1 MFKKSAFAL
10 IALLTFVTNA
20 NASLMLGNDAIDRS
34 NADSWS
40 NFVLGMTTEVFSMS
54 ATVTD
59 WEVYTNNPGTL
70 GMLLLR
76 NTSGQNYEVVG
87 ADFETATAGLNSF
100 TFTADTGVAD
110 VLAGDIL
117 GLFIGTAKIDYD
129 LNLGAGDLVDWCGSN
144 DCVVGGDTGLLDAG
158 EIISLAGGAGG
169 GGGDRT
175 YSANVTAVPEPSIIA
190 LFGLGLVGLGF
201 ARRRRQS

>member
-1 MFKKSAFAL
+1 MFKKLGFAFISMFLFA
-10 IALLTFVTNA
+10 TNV
-20 NASLMLGNDAIDRS
+20 NASLMLGNDAIDRGVS
-34 NADSWS
+34 DSWS

-59 WEVYTNNPGTL
+59 WEVYADNDGTL

-76 NTSGQNYEVVG
+76 NTTGENYEVVG
-87 ADFETATAGLNSF
+87 ADFETAVAGLNTFS
-100 TFTADTGVAD
+100 FTADTGVAD

-117 GLFIGTAKIDYD
+117 GLFIGTAKIDFD
-129 LNLGAGDLVDWCGSN
+129 FGGSDFVNWCGSDGCITN
-144 DCVVGGDTGLLDAG
+144 PTQLDGG

-169 GGGDRT
+169 GGGNRI

-190 LFGLGLVGLGF
+190 LFGFGLLGIGF
-201 ARRRRQS
+201 ARRRKA